1 MGFNIQ
7 SDDTQ
12 NTLNDFTS
20 VVNTAVEKAKNVVQS
35 TCTAEN
41 NLTVLAGGLYNPNG
55 PPVRCPNNIQ
65 GNVNITQTADANCN
79 VTGQFKNDFQNSITN
94 NVKTDIE
101 QWIKTKINSNQGWLA
116 IAFDGQFSENE
127 NAASVATT
135 LSNGLT
141 ADITNTCSSQLAASN
156 NATVSIC
163 GNYRK
168 DFNFQQSAFVTNVT
182 SCIANNTVS
191 FIANNT
197 VLNNMAQ
204 HADTTLASSQEG
216 VGSLFSWLRWVI
228 IGGVILAALIIL
240 GVLLYF
246 IFGSKGGTP
255 VPPGESIAA
264 KQEKLM
270 GLKRDLLERK
280 EGRGSGFK
288 GLEEMAE
295 RRVK

>member
-35 TCTAEN
+35 TCTAKN
-41 NLTVLAGGLYNPNG
+41 NLTVLAGQFYNPDG
-55 PPVRCPNNIQ
+55 PPTGCPNNIQ
-65 GNVNITQTADANCN
+65 GNVNITQLADADCN

-101 QWIKTKINSNQGWLA
+101 QWIKTQINSNQGWLA

-127 NAASVATT
+127 NAETVATT

-141 ADITNTCSSQLAASN
+141 SDITNICSAQLEASN
-156 NATVSIC
+156 NAVVTIC

-228 IGGVILAALIIL
+228 IGGVIIAALIII

-246 IFGSKGGTP
+246 IFGSKGGSSAP
-255 VPPGESIAA
+255 AGESIAA
-264 KQEKLM
+264 KQERLM
-270 GLKRDLLERK
+270 RLKREFLERK

>member
-41 NLTVLAGGLYNPNG
+41 NLTVLAGQLYNPNG
-55 PPVRCPNNIQ
+55 PATPCEVNVE
-65 GNVNITQTADANCN
+65 GVNITQLADANCN

-101 QWIKTKINSNQGWLA
+101 QWIKTNLNSNQGWLA
-116 IAFDGQFSENE
+116 IAFSSEAAVNQ
-127 NAASVATT
+127 NAETVATT

-141 ADITNTCSSQLAASN
+141 ADITNTCSAQLAASN
-156 NATVSIC
+156 NAVVTIC

-191 FIANNT
+191 FIANNQI
-197 VLNNMAQ
+197 LNSMAQ
-204 HADTTLASSQEG
+204 TADSTLSSQQEG
-216 VGSLFSWLRWVI
+216 LSTIFKWLI
-228 IGGVILAALIIL
+228 LAGVILAALIII
-240 GVLLYF
+240 GVLLFF
-246 IFGSKGGTP
+246 IFGSKGGSSAP
-255 VPPGESIAA
+255 AGESIAA
-264 KQEKLM
+264 KQQRLM
-270 GLKRDLLERK
+270 ELRKAYLER
-280 EGRGSGFK
+280 RGGFK
-288 GLEEMAE
+288 GMEEMAE